1 MCGVGAQTWQ
11 GRLQGLEEMVR
22 SLSGLTGVCAIPT
35 ACLLNEK
42 DDSDHRLKHLPG
54 QEIRAGKA
62 DPEEGVL
69 AGPAAVLVDLNQL
82 MYGSE
87 RETQKHPPQFST
99 KPKIA
104 ALYIYTSSL
113 DLACNISLWSS

>member
-1 MCGVGAQTWQ
+1 M
-11 GRLQGLEEMVR
+11 EEMVR

-42 DDSDHRLKHLPG
+42 DNSDHRLKYFPG

-62 DPEEGVL
+62 DPEGVL

-99 KPKIA
+99 KPKIT
-104 ALYIYTSSL
+104 ALYIHTSSP
-113 DLACNISLWSS
+113 DLACNISLWSVLLDKNILDST